1 MALERIKA
9 LVRGTLDIKRLE
21 KNGFVHGKNLNTQHG
36 VIIDPGHCWLI
47 ECGDN
52 VTLAPYVH
60 ILAHDASTKIPLG
73 YTKIGK
79 VTIGSNVFIGAG
91 TTVLPGVTI
100 GDNIVIGSMSLVSKD
115 LHSGGVYAGNP
126 CVKIMDYSE
135 FTKKHRNKMEES
147 PVFDDSYIIGRITAE
162 KRLKMKELLEKGIGY
177 IV

>member
-9 LVRGTLDIKRLE
+9 LVRGSLDIKRLE

-79 VTIGSNVFIGAG
+79 VTIG
-91 TTVLPGVTI
+91 
-100 GDNIVIGSMSLVSKD
+100 DNIVVGSMSLVSRD

-126 CVKIMDYSE
+126 CMKIMDYSE
-135 FTKKHRNKMEES
+135 FTEKHRNKMKES
-147 PVFDDSYIIGRITAE
+147 PVFDDSYIIGEITDE
-162 KRLKMKELLEKGIGY
+162 KRIEMKKMLEKGIGY